1 MEACVL
7 VEREQEKI
15 MKKLKSLSG
24 SASKKLQ
31 QLIDQVAD
39 LKAKFE
45 AGQCGEFQLAPSRI
59 PKV

>member
-7 VEREQEKI
+7 VEREQDKI

-39 LKAKFE
+39 SKAKFE
-45 AGQCGEFQLAPSRI
+45 EGQ
-59 PKV
+59 